1 MVDNDAPWW
10 STWDLSYTANDFGA
24 IYGGGSV
31 QEAFYTTLQT
41 WWPTYVAE
49 VNRKLGAEILEVP
62 VEYRFRP
69 DYRTLPRE
77 ASAAILVTVPGTA
90 GRPETYQAG
99 VRAQWT
105 VDVIIFVY
113 GTQDWQETQAL
124 TYAYAACLRALIL
137 QQRDLG
143 GFAQNTVWES
153 EKYLEGEHSG
163 TRTTGV
169 ANLNFT
175 VSLGNVTDVYGGP
188 PEPQFTPPGNPT
200 GPTTLPLVTQPEV
213 ATVDLTIIKEPLT

>member
-1 MVDNDAPWW
+1 MADNDAPWW
-10 STWDLSYTANDFGA
+10 STWNLSYADSEFGD

-49 VNRKLGAEILEVP
+49 VNRKLGASILEVP

-77 ASAAILVTVPGTA
+77 ASAAILVTVPGTI
-90 GRPETYQAG
+90 GKPEVFQAG

-124 TYAYAACLRALIL
+124 TYAYAACLRTLIL

-143 GFAQNTVWES
+143 GFAQSTTWDS

-169 ANLNFT
+169 ANLTFT

-188 PEPQFTPPGNPT
+188 PDPLYTAPGNPT
-200 GPTTLPLVTQPEV
+200 GPTTLPLAEQPTVTV
-213 ATVDLTIIKEPLT
+213 AKPIIIKEPIV